1 LAFSHKNDIL
11 RLGSDVK
18 EVIMVLELDEKEK
31 KVLKQVLESF
41 ETELR
46 GEIVK
51 TDIKEFRETLHEEE
65 EVVKDLLKKVA

>member
-1 LAFSHKNDIL
+1 ME
-11 RLGSDVK
+11 

-41 ETELR
+41 ESELR

-51 TDIKEFRETLHEEE
+51 TDVKEFKENLHEEE